1 MRAGRSGGVLGGLWL
16 VSVLACAQEGTIGL
30 MDAYEA
36 ARGHDAQFR
45 SAQAEREAGREY
57 AAISRSRLLP
67 TVSAVV
73 SENRNRATVTNTGGG
88 RQDRGSYNS
97 STNNLLLRQPLY
109 DREAWVAHRQGKARS
124 AASEAT
130 YRLRLQELALRTTEA
145 YTQVLLAQDE
155 VHLIEVQLN
164 ALEELYRANEQR
176 FQHGEGTRTE
186 MLETQAKRAVVQ
198 TRLNEA
204 QDLAANRRVALESLT
219 GMRVHRLQR
228 LHPLP
233 REGAAAREQTLE
245 AWRHATQSYNPE
257 LESLRYALTIAQEEV
272 LRLGAGHHPRVDMT
286 VSVGRSQSDTTATF
300 QQTSTTRT
308 VGVQLS
314 IPLYGGGG
322 VSAQVRQALA
332 QRDKAEAD
340 LAARQEEMNVDLH
353 RQYSL
358 QSNGPARLEALLQ
371 AVRANEELV
380 DATLRSVAGGER
392 TNVDVLNARERLSL
406 AQRDLLEARY
416 GYLLAGLRL
425 RHIAGTLEDDD
436 LRELSRKF
444 GPQEAVPIAPSS

>member
-1 MRAGRSGGVLGGLWL
+1 MHAGRSGGVFGGLWL
-16 VSVLACAQEGTIGL
+16 ACVLACAQEGGMPIGL

-36 ARGHDAQFR
+36 ARSHDPQFR

-57 AAISRSRLLP
+57 AAISLSRLLP

-73 SENRNRATVTNTGGG
+73 SENRNQATVSNTGGV
-88 RQDRGSYNS
+88 RQDRGNYTS
-97 STNNLLLRQPLY
+97 STSNLLLRQPLY

-130 YRLRLQELALRTTEA
+130 YRVRQQELVLRITEA
-145 YTQVLLAQDE
+145 YTQALLAQDE
-155 VHLIEVQLN
+155 VHLIEVQLT
-164 ALEELYRANEQR
+164 ALEALYQANEQR
-176 FQHGEGTRTE
+176 FQRGEGTRTE

-198 TRLNEA
+198 TRLNDA

-233 REGAAAREQTLE
+233 RDSAGTAGPTLE
-245 AWRHATQSYNPE
+245 DWRNEAKKFNPE
-257 LESLRYALTIAQEEV
+257 LESLRYAVTIAQEEV
-272 LRLGAGHHPRVDMT
+272 LRLRAGHHPRVDMT

-300 QQTSTTRT
+300 QQTSSTRT

-314 IPLYGGGG
+314 IPLYAGGG

-332 QRDKAEAD
+332 QWDKAQAD
-340 LAARQEEMNVDLH
+340 LATRQAEMNVDLH
-353 RQYSL
+353 RQHSL
-358 QSNGPARLEALLQ
+358 LSHGPARLSALVQ

-380 DATLRSVAGGER
+380 GATLRSVAGGER
-392 TNVDVLNARERLSL
+392 TNVDVLNARERLSQ

-436 LRELSRKF
+436 LRELSRQF
-444 GPQEAVPIAPSS
+444 GPQG